1 MPNCCVGC
9 MNFCKEFKA
18 YVLIVPNGLEN
29 LCWIFSNRF
38 ALRGNMFDLA
48 IGIVVGTAFSN
59 VVKSLV
65 DDIITPPLGF
75 LIGGVDFVNLTIQIS
90 NFFYTNQPPVVI
102 RYGKFIQQIIY
113 LFIVAFVL
121 FLIIKLINKLHR
133 LAVERKVDVEKVVVK
148 ELTAE
153 IKVLHE
159 IRDLL
164 ARKAI
169 PIHST
174 SRKLTNNQIYI

>member
-1 MPNCCVGC
+1 MPDCCGCC

-18 YVLIVPNGLEN
+18 
-29 LCWIFSNRF
+29 F

-65 DDIITPPLGF
+65 DDIITPPFGL
-75 LIGGVDFVNLTIQIS
+75 LIGGVDFVNLVAQIP
-90 NFFYTNQPPVVI
+90 NFVYPNQPPVSI

-113 LFIVAFVL
+113 LLIVALVL
-121 FLIIKLINKLHR
+121 FLIVKLVNKLHKI
-133 LAVERKVDVEKVVVK
+133 AAKKKVDIEQAVAK
-148 ELTAE
+148 ELSDE
-153 IKVLHE
+153 VKVLHQ

-164 ARKAI
+164 AHKI
-169 PIHST
+169 ISFHPH
-174 SRKLTNNQIYI
+174 KKEH